1 MTWLSFKSR
10 CYLKTND
17 NTNPFRKQILGEL
30 NVDLTNM
37 GIAAKDAAFHLA
49 TASTAQKNKALAIIA
64 DELEANSEVILA
76 ANAKDIELGREAGLT
91 DALLDRLLLNEE
103 RLTGIANDVRN
114 VISLND
120 PVGSEIDSKVLEN
133 GMALSRRRVPLGVVG
148 VIYEARPNVTIDIA
162 ALCLKTGNAS
172 ILRGGK
178 ETFFSNMELVKVIQS
193 ALEKAELPAAS
204 VQYIEK
210 PDRELVAQLL
220 KLDEYVD
227 MIIPRGGAGL
237 HKMCQEN
244 STIPV
249 IIGGFGISHI
259 FIDESAD
266 LERSLNVVENSK
278 VQRPSACNALD
289 TLLVHKAVA
298 EEFLPK
304 LVERLNGKVALVSDA
319 SAKPLVANAADVRD
333 AQEGDFD
340 TEWLSYTLGVKV
352 VADVKEAIDH
362 MRVHNAS
369 HSDAIMTNSLQ
380 NSELFINS
388 VGSAAVYVNAST
400 RFTDGAQFG
409 LGAEV
414 AVSTQKL
421 HARGPMGLEELTSYK
436 WVGKAD
442 YLIRS

>member
-1 MTWLSFKSR
+1 
-10 CYLKTND
+10 
-17 NTNPFRKQILGEL
+17 
-30 NVDLTNM
+30 M
-37 GIAAKDAAFHLA
+37 GKAAKDAAFELA
-49 TASTAQKNKALAIIA
+49 TASTAQKNQALAIIA
-64 DELEANSEVILA
+64 DELEANAATILA

-133 GMALSRRRVPLGVVG
+133 GMSLSRRRVPLGVVG

-193 ALEKAELPAAS
+193 ALAKANLPAAS

-210 PDRELVAQLL
+210 PDRELVSQLL
-220 KLDEYVD
+220 KLDDYVD

-237 HKMCQEN
+237 HKMCKEN

-259 FIDESAD
+259 FVDESAELD
-266 LERSLNVVENSK
+266 KSLNVVENSK
-278 VQRPSACNALD
+278 VQRPSACNSLD
-289 TLLVHKAVA
+289 TLLVHENIAAQFLPMIVERMNENVTFVA
-298 EEFLPK
+298 EPK
-304 LVERLNGKVALVSDA
+304 AKALMVQ
-319 SAKPLVANAADVRD
+319 AKQIRD
-333 AQEGDFD
+333 AGEGDFD

-388 VGSAAVYVNAST
+388 VGSAAVYVNAAT

-436 WVGKAD
+436 WVGKAN
-442 YLIRS
+442 YLARS

>member
-1 MTWLSFKSR
+1 M
-10 CYLKTND
+10 
-17 NTNPFRKQILGEL
+17 
-30 NVDLTNM
+30 DLTNM

-49 TASTAQKNKALAIIA
+49 TASTAQKNEALAIIA
-64 DELEANSEVILA
+64 DELQANAATILE

-103 RLTGIANDVRN
+103 RLTSIANDVRN

-120 PVGSEIDSKVLEN
+120 PVGSEMDSKVLEN
-133 GMALSRRRVPLGVVG
+133 GMSLSRRRVPLGVVG

-210 PDRELVAQLL
+210 PDRELVSQLL
-220 KLDEYVD
+220 KLDDYVD

-237 HKMCQEN
+237 HKMCKEN

-259 FIDESAD
+259 FVDESAD
-266 LERSLNVVENSK
+266 LEKSVDVVENSK
-278 VQRPSACNALD
+278 VQRPSACNSLD
-289 TLLVHKAVA
+289 TLLVHEAVA
-298 EEFLPK
+298 EAFLAQ
-304 LVERLNGKVALVSDA
+304 LTQRLAGKVTLVADA
-319 SAKPLVANAADVRD
+319 SAKSLLAGFEDQRD
-333 AQEGDFD
+333 AVEGDFD

-352 VADVKEAIDH
+352 VADVAEAIDH

-369 HSDAIMTNSLQ
+369 HSDAIMTNSLES
-380 NSELFINS
+380 SERFINS

-436 WVGKAD
+436 WVGKAN
-442 YLIRS
+442 YLIRG

>member
-1 MTWLSFKSR
+1 M
-10 CYLKTND
+10 
-17 NTNPFRKQILGEL
+17 
-30 NVDLTNM
+30 DLTNM
-37 GIAAKDAAFHLA
+37 GKAAKDTAFELA
-49 TASTAQKNKALAIIA
+49 TVSTAQKNQALAIIA
-64 DELEANSEVILA
+64 DELEANAATILA

-120 PVGSEIDSKVLEN
+120 PVGSEIVSKVLEN
-133 GMALSRRRVPLGVVG
+133 GMSLSRRRVPLGVVG

-193 ALEKAELPAAS
+193 ALAKANLPAAS
-204 VQYIEK
+204 VQYIDK
-210 PDRELVAQLL
+210 PDRELVSQLL
-220 KLDEYVD
+220 KLDDYVD

-237 HKMCQEN
+237 HKMCKEN

-259 FIDESAD
+259 FVDESAD
-266 LERSLNVVENSK
+266 LEKSLNVVENSK
-278 VQRPSACNALD
+278 VQRPSACNSLD
-289 TLLVHKAVA
+289 TLLVHEKVAAQFLAMIVERMNDKVTFVA
-298 EEFLPK
+298 EPK
-304 LVERLNGKVALVSDA
+304 AKALMA
-319 SAKPLVANAADVRD
+319 QAKQIRD
-333 AQEGDFD
+333 AGEGDFD

-352 VADVKEAIDH
+352 VADVKEAINH

-369 HSDAIMTNSLQ
+369 HSDAIMTNSLE

-388 VGSAAVYVNAST
+388 VGSAAVYVNAAT

-436 WVGKAD
+436 WVGKAN
-442 YLIRS
+442 YLARS

>member
-1 MTWLSFKSR
+1 
-10 CYLKTND
+10 
-17 NTNPFRKQILGEL
+17 
-30 NVDLTNM
+30 M
-37 GIAAKDAAFHLA
+37 GKAAKDAAFELA
-49 TASTAQKNKALAIIA
+49 TASIAQKNQALAIIA
-64 DELEANSEVILA
+64 DELEANSAAILV

-133 GMALSRRRVPLGVVG
+133 GMSLSRRRVPLGVVG

-193 ALEKAELPAAS
+193 ALAKANLPAAS

-210 PDRELVAQLL
+210 PDRELVSQLL
-220 KLDEYVD
+220 KLDDYVD

-237 HKMCQEN
+237 HKMCKEN

-259 FIDESAD
+259 FVDESAD
-266 LERSLNVVENSK
+266 LEKSLNVVENSK
-278 VQRPSACNALD
+278 VQRPSACNSLD
-289 TLLVHKAVA
+289 TLLVHEKVAAKFLPMIVERMSDKVTFVA
-298 EEFLPK
+298 EPK
-304 LVERLNGKVALVSDA
+304 AKALMA
-319 SAKPLVANAADVRD
+319 QATQIRD
-333 AQEGDFD
+333 AVEGDFD

-352 VADVKEAIDH
+352 VADVKDAIEH

-369 HSDAIMTNSLQ
+369 HSDAIMTNSLI

-388 VGSAAVYVNAST
+388 VGSAAVYVNAAT

-436 WVGKAD
+436 WVGKAN
-442 YLIRS
+442 YLARS

>member
-1 MTWLSFKSR
+1 
-10 CYLKTND
+10 
-17 NTNPFRKQILGEL
+17 
-30 NVDLTNM
+30 M
-37 GIAAKDAAFHLA
+37 GKAAKDAAFELA
-49 TASTAQKNKALAIIA
+49 TASTAQKNQALAIIA
-64 DELEANSEVILA
+64 DELEANAATILA

-133 GMALSRRRVPLGVVG
+133 GMSLSRRRVPLGVVG

-193 ALEKAELPAAS
+193 ALAKANLPAAS

-210 PDRELVAQLL
+210 PDRELVSQLL
-220 KLDEYVD
+220 KLDDYVD

-237 HKMCQEN
+237 HKMCKEN

-259 FIDESAD
+259 FVDESAE
-266 LERSLNVVENSK
+266 LEKSLNVVENSK
-278 VQRPSACNALD
+278 VQRPSACNSLD
-289 TLLVHKAVA
+289 TLLVHENIAAQFLPMIVERMNENVTFVA
-298 EEFLPK
+298 EPK
-304 LVERLNGKVALVSDA
+304 AKALMA
-319 SAKPLVANAADVRD
+319 QAKQIRD
-333 AQEGDFD
+333 AGEGDFD

-388 VGSAAVYVNAST
+388 VGSAAVYVNAAT

-436 WVGKAD
+436 WVGKAN
-442 YLIRS
+442 YLADRKSVV

>member
-1 MTWLSFKSR
+1 M
-10 CYLKTND
+10 
-17 NTNPFRKQILGEL
+17 
-30 NVDLTNM
+30 DLTNM
-37 GIAAKDAAFHLA
+37 GKAAKDAAFELA
-49 TASTAQKNKALAIIA
+49 TASTAQKNQALAIIA
-64 DELEANSEVILA
+64 DELEANSAAILA

-133 GMALSRRRVPLGVVG
+133 GMSLSRRRVPLGVVG

-178 ETFFSNMELVKVIQS
+178 ETFFSNIELVKVIQS
-193 ALEKAELPAAS
+193 ALAKANLPAAS

-210 PDRELVAQLL
+210 PDRELVSQLL
-220 KLDEYVD
+220 KLDDYVD

-237 HKMCQEN
+237 HKMCKEN

-259 FIDESAD
+259 FVDESAD
-266 LERSLNVVENSK
+266 LEKSLNVVENSK
-278 VQRPSACNALD
+278 VQRPSACNSLD
-289 TLLVHKAVA
+289 TLLVHEKVAAKFLPMIVERMSDKVTFVA
-298 EEFLPK
+298 EPK
-304 LVERLNGKVALVSDA
+304 AKALMA
-319 SAKPLVANAADVRD
+319 QATQIRD
-333 AQEGDFD
+333 AAEGDFD

-352 VADVKEAIDH
+352 VADVKDAIDH

-369 HSDAIMTNSLQ
+369 HSDAIMTNSLI

-388 VGSAAVYVNAST
+388 VGSAAVYVNAAT

-436 WVGKAD
+436 WVGKAN
-442 YLIRS
+442 YLARS

>member
-1 MTWLSFKSR
+1 
-10 CYLKTND
+10 
-17 NTNPFRKQILGEL
+17 
-30 NVDLTNM
+30 M
-37 GIAAKDAAFHLA
+37 GKAAKDAAFELA
-49 TASTAQKNKALAIIA
+49 TASTAQKNQALAIIA
-64 DELEANSEVILA
+64 DELEANSAAILA

-103 RLTGIANDVRN
+103 RLTAIANDVRN

-133 GMALSRRRVPLGVVG
+133 GMSLSRRRVPLGVVG

-193 ALEKAELPAAS
+193 ALAKANLPAAS

-210 PDRELVAQLL
+210 PDRELVSQLL
-220 KLDEYVD
+220 KLDDYVD

-237 HKMCQEN
+237 HKMCKEN

-259 FIDESAD
+259 FVDESAD
-266 LERSLNVVENSK
+266 LEKSLNVVENSK
-278 VQRPSACNALD
+278 VQRPSACNSLD
-289 TLLVHKAVA
+289 TLLVHEKIAA
-298 EEFLPK
+298 QFLPMI
-304 LVERLNGKVALVSDA
+304 VERMNDKVTFVTEPKAKALMPQA
-319 SAKPLVANAADVRD
+319 TQIRD
-333 AQEGDFD
+333 AVEGDFD

-352 VADVKEAIDH
+352 VSDVKDAIDH

-369 HSDAIMTNSLQ
+369 HSDAIMTNSLE

-388 VGSAAVYVNAST
+388 VSSAAVYVNAST

-436 WVGKAD
+436 WVGKAN
-442 YLIRS
+442 YLARS

>member
-1 MTWLSFKSR
+1 M
-10 CYLKTND
+10 
-17 NTNPFRKQILGEL
+17 
-30 NVDLTNM
+30 DLTNM

-64 DELEANSEVILA
+64 DELEANAADILE

-114 VISLND
+114 VIGLND
-120 PVGSEIDSKVLEN
+120 PVGSEMDSKVLEN
-133 GMALSRRRVPLGVVG
+133 GMSLSRRRVPLGVVG

-210 PDRELVAQLL
+210 PDRELVSQLL
-220 KLDEYVD
+220 KLDDYVD

-237 HKMCQEN
+237 HKMCKEN

-259 FIDESAD
+259 FVDESAE
-266 LERSLNVVENSK
+266 LEKSVDVVENSK
-278 VQRPSACNALD
+278 VQRPSACNSLD
-289 TLLVHKAVA
+289 TLLVHEAVA
-298 EEFLPK
+298 EAFLTK
-304 LVERLNGKVALVSDA
+304 LKQRLAGKVTLVADA
-319 SAKPLVANAADVRD
+319 SAKSLLAGFEDQRD
-333 AQEGDFD
+333 AVEGDFD

-352 VADVKEAIDH
+352 VADVAEAIDH

-369 HSDAIMTNSLQ
+369 HSDAIMTNNLES
-380 NSELFINS
+380 SERFINS

-436 WVGKAD
+436 WVGKAN
-442 YLIRS
+442 YLVRG

>member
-1 MTWLSFKSR
+1 M
-10 CYLKTND
+10 
-17 NTNPFRKQILGEL
+17 
-30 NVDLTNM
+30 DLTNM

-64 DELEANSEVILA
+64 DELEANAATILE

-120 PVGSEIDSKVLEN
+120 PVGSEMDSKVLEN
-133 GMALSRRRVPLGVVG
+133 GMSLSRRRVPLGVVG

-210 PDRELVAQLL
+210 PDRELVSQLL
-220 KLDEYVD
+220 KLDDYVD

-237 HKMCQEN
+237 HKMCKEN

-259 FIDESAD
+259 FVDESAD
-266 LERSLNVVENSK
+266 LEKSVDVVENSK
-278 VQRPSACNALD
+278 VQRPSACNSLD
-289 TLLVHKAVA
+289 TLLVHDAVA
-298 EEFLPK
+298 EAFLSQ
-304 LVERLNGKVALVSDA
+304 LTQRLAGKVTLVADA
-319 SAKPLVANAADVRD
+319 SAKSLLVGFEDQRD
-333 AQEGDFD
+333 AVEGDFD

-352 VADVKEAIDH
+352 VADVAEAIDH

-369 HSDAIMTNSLQ
+369 HSDAIMTNSLES
-380 NSELFINS
+380 SERFINS

-436 WVGKAD
+436 WVGKAN
-442 YLIRS
+442 YLVRG

>member
-1 MTWLSFKSR
+1 
-10 CYLKTND
+10 
-17 NTNPFRKQILGEL
+17 
-30 NVDLTNM
+30 M
-37 GIAAKDAAFHLA
+37 GKAAKDAAFELA
-49 TASTAQKNKALAIIA
+49 TASTAQKNQALAIIA
-64 DELEANSEVILA
+64 DELEANSAAILA

-133 GMALSRRRVPLGVVG
+133 GMSLSRRRVPLGVVG

-193 ALEKAELPAAS
+193 ALAKANLPAAS

-210 PDRELVAQLL
+210 PDRELVSQLL
-220 KLDEYVD
+220 KLDDYVD

-237 HKMCQEN
+237 HKMCKEN

-259 FIDESAD
+259 FVDESAD
-266 LERSLNVVENSK
+266 LEKSLNVVENSK
-278 VQRPSACNALD
+278 VQRPSACNSLD
-289 TLLVHKAVA
+289 TLLVHEKVAAKFLPMIVERMSDKVTFVA
-298 EEFLPK
+298 EPK
-304 LVERLNGKVALVSDA
+304 
-319 SAKPLVANAADVRD
+319 AKAQMAQATQIRD
-333 AQEGDFD
+333 AVEGDFD

-369 HSDAIMTNSLQ
+369 HSDAIMTNSLI

-388 VGSAAVYVNAST
+388 VGSAAVYVNAAT

-436 WVGKAD
+436 WVGKAN
-442 YLIRS
+442 YLARS

>member
-1 MTWLSFKSR
+1 
-10 CYLKTND
+10 
-17 NTNPFRKQILGEL
+17 
-30 NVDLTNM
+30 M
-37 GIAAKDAAFHLA
+37 GKAAKDAAFQLA
-49 TASTAQKNKALAIIA
+49 TASTAQKNQALAIIA
-64 DELEANSEVILA
+64 DELEANSATILA

-91 DALLDRLLLNEE
+91 EALLDRLLLNEE

-133 GMALSRRRVPLGVVG
+133 GMSLARRRVPLGVVG

-193 ALEKAELPAAS
+193 ALAKADLPAAS

-210 PDRELVAQLL
+210 PDRELVSQLL
-220 KLDEYVD
+220 KLDDYVD

-237 HKMCQEN
+237 HKMCKEN

-259 FIDESAD
+259 FVDESAD
-266 LERSLNVVENSK
+266 LAKSLDVVENSK
-278 VQRPSACNALD
+278 VQRPSACNSLD
-289 TLLVHKAVA
+289 TLLVHEDVA
-298 EEFLPK
+298 AEFLPM
-304 LVERLNGKVALVSDA
+304 LVERMNDKVTFVAEPKAKVLMADA
-319 SAKPLVANAADVRD
+319 KQVRD
-333 AQEGDFD
+333 AGEGDFD

-352 VADVKEAIDH
+352 VSDVKEAIDH

-369 HSDAIMTNSLQ
+369 HSDAIMTNSLE

-388 VGSAAVYVNAST
+388 VGSAAVYVNAAT

-436 WVGKAD
+436 WVGKAN
-442 YLIRS
+442 YLVRS

>member
-1 MTWLSFKSR
+1 
-10 CYLKTND
+10 
-17 NTNPFRKQILGEL
+17 
-30 NVDLTNM
+30 M
-37 GIAAKDAAFHLA
+37 GKAAKDAAFELA
-49 TASTAQKNKALAIIA
+49 TASTAQKNQALAIIA
-64 DELEANSEVILA
+64 DELEANSAAILA

-103 RLTGIANDVRN
+103 RLTAIANDVRN

-133 GMALSRRRVPLGVVG
+133 GMSLSRRRVPLGVVG

-193 ALEKAELPAAS
+193 ALAKANLPAAS

-210 PDRELVAQLL
+210 PDRELVSQLL
-220 KLDEYVD
+220 KLDDYVD

-237 HKMCQEN
+237 HKMCKEN

-259 FIDESAD
+259 FVDESAD
-266 LERSLNVVENSK
+266 LEKSLNVVENSK
-278 VQRPSACNALD
+278 VQRPSACNSLD
-289 TLLVHKAVA
+289 TLLVHEKIAA
-298 EEFLPK
+298 QLLPMI
-304 LVERLNGKVALVSDA
+304 VERMNDKVTFVTEPKAKALMA
-319 SAKPLVANAADVRD
+319 QATQIRD
-333 AQEGDFD
+333 AVEGDFD

-352 VADVKEAIDH
+352 VSDVKDAIDH

-369 HSDAIMTNSLQ
+369 HSDSIMTNSLE

-436 WVGKAD
+436 WVGKAN
-442 YLIRS
+442 YLARS

>member
-1 MTWLSFKSR
+1 MSLQQLGQQAKQASF
-10 CYLKTND
+10 D
-17 NTNPFRKQILGEL
+17 
-30 NVDLTNM
+30 
-37 GIAAKDAAFHLA
+37 LA
-49 TASTAQKNKALAIIA
+49 TLSTSQKNAALAAIA
-64 DELEANSEVILA
+64 DQLEAQQESILA
-76 ANAKDIELGREAGLT
+76 ANKIDLDAARQSGLS
-91 DALLDRLLLNEE
+91 DALLDRLMLNSE
-103 RLTGIANDVRN
+103 RLAGIASDVRN

-120 PVGSEIDSKVLEN
+120 PIGSEMDCRVLEN
-133 GMALSRRRVPLGVVG
+133 GLRLSRRRVPLGVVG

-178 ETFFSNMELVKVIQS
+178 ETFHSNMALVEVIQS
-193 ALEKAELPAAS
+193 ALKQSGLPAAA
-204 VQYIEK
+204 VQYIAK
-210 PDRELVAQLL
+210 PDRELVAELL
-220 KLDEYVD
+220 RLDEYVD

-259 FIDESAD
+259 YVDNSVDVAAA
-266 LERSLNVVENSK
+266 LNVIENSK

-289 TLLVHKAVA
+289 SLLVDQNVA
-298 EEFLPK
+298 AELLPMLADCMNNSSVK
-304 LVERLNGKVALVSDA
+304 LVATENAMAGL
-319 SAKPLVANAADVRD
+319 ANAKDLQAAGD
-333 AQEGDFD
+333 GDFD

-352 VADVKEAIDH
+352 VADVEEAIAH
-362 MRVHNAS
+362 MRTHNAS
-369 HSDAIMTNSLQ
+369 HSDAILSNNL
-380 NSELFINS
+380 NAVERFVNAA
-388 VGSAAVYVNAST
+388 GSAAVYVNAST

-436 WVGKAD
+436 WIGVGDMLA
-442 YLIRS
+442 RP

>member
-1 MTWLSFKSR
+1 M
-10 CYLKTND
+10 
-17 NTNPFRKQILGEL
+17 
-30 NVDLTNM
+30 DLTNM
-37 GIAAKDAAFHLA
+37 GKAAKDAAFELA
-49 TASTAQKNKALAIIA
+49 TAPTAQKNQALAIIA
-64 DELEANSEVILA
+64 DELEANSAAILA

-133 GMALSRRRVPLGVVG
+133 GVSLSRRRVPLGVVG

-193 ALEKAELPAAS
+193 ALAKANLPAAS

-210 PDRELVAQLL
+210 PDRELVSQLL
-220 KLDEYVD
+220 KLDDYVD

-237 HKMCQEN
+237 HKMCKEN

-259 FIDESAD
+259 FVDESAD
-266 LERSLNVVENSK
+266 LEKSLNVVENSK
-278 VQRPSACNALD
+278 VQRPSACNSLD
-289 TLLVHKAVA
+289 TLLVHEKVAAKFLPMIVERMSDKVTFVA
-298 EEFLPK
+298 EPK
-304 LVERLNGKVALVSDA
+304 AKALMA
-319 SAKPLVANAADVRD
+319 QATQIRD
-333 AQEGDFD
+333 AAEGDFD

-352 VADVKEAIDH
+352 VADVKDAIDH

-369 HSDAIMTNSLQ
+369 HSDAIMTNSLI

-388 VGSAAVYVNAST
+388 VGSAAVYVNAAT

-436 WVGKAD
+436 WVGKAN
-442 YLIRS
+442 YLARS

>member
-1 MTWLSFKSR
+1 
-10 CYLKTND
+10 
-17 NTNPFRKQILGEL
+17 
-30 NVDLTNM
+30 M
-37 GIAAKDAAFHLA
+37 GKAAKDAAFQLA
-49 TASTAQKNKALAIIA
+49 TASTAQKNQALAIIA
-64 DELEANSEVILA
+64 DELEANATQILA
-76 ANAKDIELGREAGLT
+76 ANAKDIQLGREAGLT
-91 DALLDRLLLNEE
+91 DALLDRLLLNES
-103 RLTGIANDVRN
+103 RLNAIANDVRN

-133 GMALSRRRVPLGVVG
+133 GMSLSRRRVPLGVVG

-193 ALEKAELPAAS
+193 ALEKAQLPAAS

-210 PDRELVAQLL
+210 PDRELVTQLL
-220 KLDEYVD
+220 KLDDYVD

-237 HKMCQEN
+237 HKMCKEN

-259 FIDESAD
+259 FVDESAD
-266 LERSLNVVENSK
+266 LDKSVDVIENAK

-289 TLLVHKAVA
+289 TLLVHEAIA
-298 EEFLPK
+298 QPLLEK
-304 LVERLNGKVALVSDA
+304 LVAKLNGKVTFVAEPKAKALM
-319 SAKPLVANAADVRD
+319 SAATELRVAQA
-333 AQEGDFD
+333 GDFD

-352 VADVKEAIDH
+352 VRDVNEAIDH
-362 MRVHNAS
+362 MREHNAS
-369 HSDAIMTNSLQ
+369 HSDAIMTNSLV
-380 NSELFINS
+380 NAERFINS
-388 VGSAAVYVNAST
+388 AGSAAVYVNAST

-436 WVGKAD
+436 WVGKAN
-442 YLIRS
+442 YLSRS

>member
-1 MTWLSFKSR
+1 
-10 CYLKTND
+10 
-17 NTNPFRKQILGEL
+17 
-30 NVDLTNM
+30 M
-37 GIAAKDAAFHLA
+37 GKAAKDAAFELA
-49 TASTAQKNKALAIIA
+49 TASTAQKNQALAIIA
-64 DELEANSEVILA
+64 DELEANSAAILA

-103 RLTGIANDVRN
+103 RLTAIANDVRN

-133 GMALSRRRVPLGVVG
+133 GMSLSRRRVPLGVVG

-193 ALEKAELPAAS
+193 ALAKANLPAAS

-210 PDRELVAQLL
+210 PDRELVSQLL
-220 KLDEYVD
+220 KLDDYVD

-237 HKMCQEN
+237 HKMCKEN

-259 FIDESAD
+259 FVDESAD
-266 LERSLNVVENSK
+266 LEKSLNVVENSK
-278 VQRPSACNALD
+278 VQRPSACNSLD
-289 TLLVHKAVA
+289 TLLVHEKIAA
-298 EEFLPK
+298 QFLPMI
-304 LVERLNGKVALVSDA
+304 VERMNDKVTFVTEPKAKALMPQA
-319 SAKPLVANAADVRD
+319 TQIRD
-333 AQEGDFD
+333 AVEGDFD

-352 VADVKEAIDH
+352 VSDVKDAIVH

-369 HSDAIMTNSLQ
+369 HSDAIMTNSLE

-436 WVGKAD
+436 WVGKAN
-442 YLIRS
+442 YLARS

>member
-1 MTWLSFKSR
+1 
-10 CYLKTND
+10 
-17 NTNPFRKQILGEL
+17 
-30 NVDLTNM
+30 M
-37 GIAAKDAAFHLA
+37 GKAAKDAAFELA
-49 TASTAQKNKALAIIA
+49 TASTAQKNQALAIIA
-64 DELEANSEVILA
+64 DELEANAATILA

-133 GMALSRRRVPLGVVG
+133 GMSLSRRRVPLGVVG

-193 ALEKAELPAAS
+193 ALAKANLPAAS

-210 PDRELVAQLL
+210 PDRELVSQLL
-220 KLDEYVD
+220 KLDDYVD

-237 HKMCQEN
+237 HKMCKEN

-259 FIDESAD
+259 FVDESAE
-266 LERSLNVVENSK
+266 LEKSLNVVENSK
-278 VQRPSACNALD
+278 VQRPSACNSLD
-289 TLLVHKAVA
+289 TLLVHEKVA
-298 EEFLPK
+298 EQFLSMI
-304 LVERLNGKVALVSDA
+304 VERMNDKVTFVAEPKAKALMTQAKQIHDA
-319 SAKPLVANAADVRD
+319 G
-333 AQEGDFD
+333 EGDFD

-369 HSDAIMTNSLQ
+369 HSDAIMTNSLV

-388 VGSAAVYVNAST
+388 VGSAAVYVNAAT

-436 WVGKAD
+436 WVGKAN
-442 YLIRS
+442 YLARS

>member
-1 MTWLSFKSR
+1 
-10 CYLKTND
+10 
-17 NTNPFRKQILGEL
+17 
-30 NVDLTNM
+30 M
-37 GIAAKDAAFHLA
+37 GKAAKDAAFELA
-49 TASTAQKNKALAIIA
+49 TASTAQKNQALAIIA
-64 DELEANSEVILA
+64 DELEANAATILA

-133 GMALSRRRVPLGVVG
+133 GMSLSRRRVPLGVVG

-193 ALEKAELPAAS
+193 ALAKANLPAAS

-210 PDRELVAQLL
+210 PDRELVSQLL
-220 KLDEYVD
+220 KLDDYVD

-237 HKMCQEN
+237 HKMCKEN

-259 FIDESAD
+259 FVDESAD
-266 LERSLNVVENSK
+266 LEKSLNVVENSK
-278 VQRPSACNALD
+278 VQRPSACNSLD
-289 TLLVHKAVA
+289 TLLVHEKVAAQFLAMIVDRMNDKVTFVA
-298 EEFLPK
+298 EPK
-304 LVERLNGKVALVSDA
+304 AKALMA
-319 SAKPLVANAADVRD
+319 QAKQIRD
-333 AQEGDFD
+333 AGEGDFD

-352 VADVKEAIDH
+352 VADVKEAINH

-369 HSDAIMTNSLQ
+369 HSDAIMTNSLE

-388 VGSAAVYVNAST
+388 VGSAAVYVNAAT

-436 WVGKAD
+436 WVGKAN
-442 YLIRS
+442 YLARS

>member
-1 MTWLSFKSR
+1 M
-10 CYLKTND
+10 
-17 NTNPFRKQILGEL
+17 
-30 NVDLTNM
+30 DLTNM
-37 GIAAKDAAFHLA
+37 GKAAKGAAFELA
-49 TASTAQKNKALAIIA
+49 TASTAQKNQALAIIA
-64 DELEANSEVILA
+64 DELEANSVAILA

-103 RLTGIANDVRN
+103 RLTAIANDVRN

-133 GMALSRRRVPLGVVG
+133 GMSLSRRRVPLGVVG

-193 ALEKAELPAAS
+193 ALAKANLPAAS

-210 PDRELVAQLL
+210 PDRELVSQLL
-220 KLDEYVD
+220 KLDDYVD

-237 HKMCQEN
+237 HKMCKEN

-259 FIDESAD
+259 FVDESAD
-266 LERSLNVVENSK
+266 LEKSLNVVENSK
-278 VQRPSACNALD
+278 VQRPSACNSLD
-289 TLLVHKAVA
+289 TLLVHEKIAAQFLPMIVERMDEKVTFVA
-298 EEFLPK
+298 EPK
-304 LVERLNGKVALVSDA
+304 
-319 SAKPLVANAADVRD
+319 AKELMEQAKQVRD
-333 AQEGDFD
+333 AVEGDFD

-352 VADVKEAIDH
+352 VSDVKDAIDH

-369 HSDAIMTNSLQ
+369 HSDAIMTNSLE

-388 VGSAAVYVNAST
+388 AGSAAVYVNAST

-436 WVGKAD
+436 WVGKAN
-442 YLIRS
+442 YLARS

>member
-1 MTWLSFKSR
+1 
-10 CYLKTND
+10 
-17 NTNPFRKQILGEL
+17 
-30 NVDLTNM
+30 M
-37 GIAAKDAAFHLA
+37 GKAAKDAAFELA
-49 TASTAQKNKALAIIA
+49 TAPTAQKNQALAIIA
-64 DELEANSEVILA
+64 DELEANSAAILA

-133 GMALSRRRVPLGVVG
+133 GMSLSRRRVPLGVVG

-193 ALEKAELPAAS
+193 ALAKANLPAAS
-204 VQYIEK
+204 IQYIEK
-210 PDRELVAQLL
+210 PDRELVSQLL
-220 KLDEYVD
+220 KLDDYVD

-237 HKMCQEN
+237 HKMCKEN

-259 FIDESAD
+259 FVDESAD
-266 LERSLNVVENSK
+266 LEKSLNVVENSK
-278 VQRPSACNALD
+278 VQRPSACNSLD
-289 TLLVHKAVA
+289 TLLVHEKVAAKFLPMIVERMSDKVTFVA
-298 EEFLPK
+298 EPK
-304 LVERLNGKVALVSDA
+304 AKALMA
-319 SAKPLVANAADVRD
+319 QATQIRD
-333 AQEGDFD
+333 AAEGDFD

-352 VADVKEAIDH
+352 VADVKDAIDH

-369 HSDAIMTNSLQ
+369 HSDAIMTNSLI

-388 VGSAAVYVNAST
+388 VGSAAVYVNAAT

-436 WVGKAD
+436 WVGKAN
-442 YLIRS
+442 YLARS

>member
-1 MTWLSFKSR
+1 M
-10 CYLKTND
+10 
-17 NTNPFRKQILGEL
+17 
-30 NVDLTNM
+30 DLTNM
-37 GIAAKDAAFHLA
+37 GKAAKDAAFELA
-49 TASTAQKNKALAIIA
+49 TASTAQKNQALAIIA
-64 DELEANSEVILA
+64 DELEANAAAILA

-133 GMALSRRRVPLGVVG
+133 GMSLSRRRVPLGVVG

-193 ALEKAELPAAS
+193 ALAKANLPAAS

-210 PDRELVAQLL
+210 PDRELVSQLL
-220 KLDEYVD
+220 KLDDYVD

-237 HKMCQEN
+237 HKMCKEN

-259 FIDESAD
+259 FVDESAD
-266 LERSLNVVENSK
+266 LEKSLSVVENSK
-278 VQRPSACNALD
+278 VQRPSACNSLD
-289 TLLVHKAVA
+289 TLLVHEQVAAQFLPMIVERMNDTVTFVA
-298 EEFLPK
+298 EPK
-304 LVERLNGKVALVSDA
+304 AKALMA
-319 SAKPLVANAADVRD
+319 QAKQIRD
-333 AQEGDFD
+333 AVEGDFD

-369 HSDAIMTNSLQ
+369 HSDAIMTNSLV

-388 VGSAAVYVNAST
+388 VGSAAVYVNAAT

-436 WVGKAD
+436 WVGKAN
-442 YLIRS
+442 YLARS

>member
-1 MTWLSFKSR
+1 M
-10 CYLKTND
+10 
-17 NTNPFRKQILGEL
+17 
-30 NVDLTNM
+30 DLTNM
-37 GIAAKDAAFHLA
+37 GIAAKEAAFHLA

-64 DELEANSEVILA
+64 DELEANAATILE
-76 ANAKDIELGREAGLT
+76 ANAKDIELGRESGLT

-133 GMALSRRRVPLGVVG
+133 GMSLSRRRVPLGVVG

-210 PDRELVAQLL
+210 PDRELVSQLL
-220 KLDEYVD
+220 KLDDYVD

-237 HKMCQEN
+237 HKMCKEN

-259 FIDESAD
+259 FVDESAD
-266 LERSLNVVENSK
+266 LEKSVDVVENSK
-278 VQRPSACNALD
+278 VQRPSACNSLD
-289 TLLVHKAVA
+289 TLLVHEAVA
-298 EEFLPK
+298 EAFLAK
-304 LVERLNGKVALVSDA
+304 LTQRLAGKVTLVADT
-319 SAKPLVANAADVRD
+319 SAKSLIAGFEDQRD
-333 AQEGDFD
+333 AVEGDFD

-352 VADVKEAIDH
+352 VANVAEAIDH

-369 HSDAIMTNSLQ
+369 HSDAIMTNSLES
-380 NSELFINS
+380 SERFINS

-436 WVGKAD
+436 WVGKAN
-442 YLIRS
+442 YLVRG

>member
-1 MTWLSFKSR
+1 
-10 CYLKTND
+10 
-17 NTNPFRKQILGEL
+17 
-30 NVDLTNM
+30 M
-37 GIAAKDAAFHLA
+37 GKAAKDAAFELA
-49 TASTAQKNKALAIIA
+49 TAPTAQKNQALAIIA
-64 DELEANSEVILA
+64 DELEANSAAILA

-133 GMALSRRRVPLGVVG
+133 GMSLSRRRVPLGVVG

-193 ALEKAELPAAS
+193 ALAKANLPAAS

-210 PDRELVAQLL
+210 PDRELVSQLL
-220 KLDEYVD
+220 KLDDYVD

-237 HKMCQEN
+237 HKMCKEN

-259 FIDESAD
+259 FVDESAD
-266 LERSLNVVENSK
+266 LEKSLNVVENSK
-278 VQRPSACNALD
+278 VQRPSACNSLD
-289 TLLVHKAVA
+289 TLLVHEKVAAKFLPMIVERMNDKVTFVA
-298 EEFLPK
+298 EPK
-304 LVERLNGKVALVSDA
+304 AKALMA
-319 SAKPLVANAADVRD
+319 QATQIRD
-333 AQEGDFD
+333 AAEGDFD

-352 VADVKEAIDH
+352 VADVKDAIDH

-369 HSDAIMTNSLQ
+369 HSDAIMTNSLI

-388 VGSAAVYVNAST
+388 VGSAAVYVNAAT

-436 WVGKAD
+436 WVGKAN
-442 YLIRS
+442 YLARS

>member
-1 MTWLSFKSR
+1 
-10 CYLKTND
+10 
-17 NTNPFRKQILGEL
+17 
-30 NVDLTNM
+30 M
-37 GIAAKDAAFHLA
+37 GKAAKDAAFELA
-49 TASTAQKNKALAIIA
+49 TASTAQKNQALAIIA
-64 DELEANSEVILA
+64 DELEANAATILA

-133 GMALSRRRVPLGVVG
+133 GMSLSRRRVPLGVVG

-193 ALEKAELPAAS
+193 ALAKANLPAAS

-210 PDRELVAQLL
+210 PDRELVSQLL
-220 KLDEYVD
+220 KLDDYVD

-237 HKMCQEN
+237 HKMCKEN

-259 FIDESAD
+259 FVDETAD
-266 LERSLNVVENSK
+266 LEKSLNVVENSK
-278 VQRPSACNALD
+278 VQRPSACNSLD
-289 TLLVHKAVA
+289 TLLVHEDVAAQFLPMIVERMNDKVTFVA
-298 EEFLPK
+298 EPK
-304 LVERLNGKVALVSDA
+304 AKALMA
-319 SAKPLVANAADVRD
+319 QATQIRD
-333 AQEGDFD
+333 AAEGDFD

-369 HSDAIMTNSLQ
+369 HSDAIMTNSLV

-388 VGSAAVYVNAST
+388 VGSAAVYVNAAT

-436 WVGKAD
+436 WVGKAN
-442 YLIRS
+442 YLARS